1 MSAGVRAI
9 YRDLGRSVEDTD
21 VGPVL
26 AKKLAELGI
35 TDNVGQGSYYVLN
48 NPGEAIQ
55 MSYDFDGD
63 GQVDK
68 YEYLSHMVVLL
79 GKMQRHEVDQI
90 MNRFKELDISGDGKI
105 SQEDF
110 DLVNKKS

>member
-1 MSAGVRAI
+1 
-9 YRDLGRSVEDTD
+9 
-21 VGPVL
+21 
-26 AKKLAELGI
+26 
-35 TDNVGQGSYYVLN
+35 
-48 NPGEAIQ
+48 
-55 MSYDFDGD
+55 
-63 GQVDK
+63 
-68 YEYLSHMVVLL
+68 MVVLL